1 VHLLVFFF
9 IVVAIFVFFISP
21 LSLLF
26 ISRFNTSPM
35 LHVPGHC
42 RSLPLVFDPAHSVL
56 PVLARP
62 YGCFALLSRCV
73 HHRAIREALRAAV
86 LVTCAG
92 YAGDGER
99 PPGLLPSQ
107 QGVHKFWQ
115 EKLDLPNKGAP
126 GGRRRRRGGG
136 YFNFVPILDISDV
149 LVITTPLTQVMVSD
163 ACVWVQQVS
172 DRHWNQFS
180 TALGA
185 AMVAVEQKGIATG
198 VGGKMATQIA
208 KAEAALAAEMAS
220 DSDDE
225 EDESESSEDDSSED
239 NS

>member
-1 VHLLVFFF
+1 VAYAYDQRLTCGEGSVESAWTISKLSASLHWLEGFHSCTDWQVNRQGFFSLSLSMMMMDVLYSLEFWSSIFVARGGGIRCAPILFLQFVVHLLVFFF

-126 GGRRRRRGGG
+126 GGRRRRRGGATS
-136 YFNFVPILDISDV
+136 ILYQF
-149 LVITTPLTQVMVSD
+149 LTFPM
-163 ACVWVQQVS
+163 CW
-172 DRHWNQFS
+172 
-180 TALGA
+180 
-185 AMVAVEQKGIATG
+185 
-198 VGGKMATQIA
+198 
-208 KAEAALAAEMAS
+208 
-220 DSDDE
+220 
-225 EDESESSEDDSSED
+225 
-239 NS
+239 